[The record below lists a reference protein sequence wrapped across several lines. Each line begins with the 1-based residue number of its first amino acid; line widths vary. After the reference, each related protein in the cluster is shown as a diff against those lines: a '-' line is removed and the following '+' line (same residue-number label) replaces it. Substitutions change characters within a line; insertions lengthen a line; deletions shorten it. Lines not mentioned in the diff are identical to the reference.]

1 MIPKCRRPFAR
12 ASTGNEREDE
22 EEMRAQI
29 LVIDD
34 DPIVTRMLSRV
45 LSGHDVHVAHTGSEG
60 LEQVRNHAFDV
71 ILCDLAM
78 PGMSGI
84 EFYRAVRELSP
95 TVADRVVFM
104 TGGAF
109 TTRAAAFA
117 GEHLERIVEK
127 PFDIVADVRARLG
140 EMRS

>member
-1 MIPKCRRPFAR
+1 
-12 ASTGNEREDE
+12 
-22 EEMRAQI
+22 MRAQI

-109 TTRAAAFA
+109 TAEGHEFLAKLPNSR
-117 GEHLERIVEK
+117 LEK
-127 PFDIVADVRARLG
+127 PFDLG
-140 EMRS
+140 TLREVVKTAL

>member
-1 MIPKCRRPFAR
+1 MIRWCRPFPANVAR
-12 ASTGNEREDE
+12 CERKDE
-22 EEMRAQI
+22 EEMAAQI

-45 LSGHDVHVAHTGSEG
+45 LSSHEVRVAHTGNEG
-60 LEQVRNHAFDV
+60 LEHVRQHAFDI

-95 TVADRVVFM
+95 SVADRVVFM

-109 TTRAAAFA
+109 TAEGHEFLAKLPNSR
-117 GEHLERIVEK
+117 LEK
-127 PFDIVADVRARLG
+127 PFDLCTLREVVKTAL
-140 EMRS
+140 